1 MIALKRLMLG
11 LALTA
16 LPLATVAP
24 PALAQLRVYDGQN
37 HVENILS
44 ALRAYI
50 QIQNQLTMLTGQ
62 QGGIDRFAAQAL
74 IGQAIQIVGQL
85 AALTNAYGDRP
96 LYDGVYGSLAPG
108 QAGPAISDSWNQP
121 RSVGHATTSN
131 SYAVLRQQLLQ
142 SQRQMEQVQTNLANS
157 NSQVGIV
164 GSVQAATE
172 MLGTLGDQLNTLQ
185 LVSAQQLR
193 IQAAQESRA
202 LQEKERGLA
211 AYELQSA
218 PLEITLPP
226 SRLRGLF
233 E

>member
-1 MIALKRLMLG
+1 MTRVTGLVS
-11 LALTA
+11 LALAA
-16 LPLATVAP
+16 LPLIVIP
-24 PALAQLRVYDGQN
+24 QPASAQLKVYDAKN
-37 HVENILS
+37 HIENILS
-44 ALRAYI
+44 ALRAFI

-85 AALTNAYGDRP
+85 ASLTNAYGDRP
-96 LYDGVYGSLAPG
+96 LYDGVYGPLAPG
-108 QAGPAISDSWNQP
+108 QLGPDISDSWNQP
-121 RSVGHATTSN
+121 RAVGHATASN

-142 SQRQMEQVQTNLANS
+142 SQRQMQQVQTNLANS

-164 GSVQAATE
+164 GSVQSATE

-202 LQEKERGLA
+202 LQEKERALA

-218 PLEITLPP
+218 PLQITLPP
-226 SRLRGLF
+226 SKLRGLF